1 MEKKKNYWGKKK
13 SCGLS
18 LYNSA
23 YVLELDMMHDANP
36 RSWEALAGGHRFERS
51 QSCKERSCLKGEEK
65 KKKKTLKMKEQG
77 RGGEE
82 KWKESGKVK
91 SCRGME
97 NSHCGFLSSTT
108 AQNSGSFSDG
118 SESII

>member
-65 KKKKTLKMKEQG
+65 KKKNPKNERTRKG
-77 RGGEE
+77 RGGEME
-82 KWKESGKVK
+82 GKREGKKLQRHGKFPLWISVFHY
-91 SCRGME
+91 STE
-97 NSHCGFLSSTT
+97 FWLFLRWL
-108 AQNSGSFSDG
+108 
-118 SESII
+118 